1 MIWDCAAGQAI
12 IEAAGGVLQTDGTS
26 LICDCKG
33 KLKLDG
39 FIAARTPPLAARLI
53 ATLRELETTSAVA
66 AQQ

>member
-39 FIAARTPPLAARLI
+39 FIAARTLPLAARLI